1 MTSVTVTPSSACT
14 VDRNRTPKIDIRLC
28 TYNEFK
34 ELADFSLFE
43 EHYEEIA
50 RNKQIMKLKPNYEL
64 YEALDSTGWLFIYVA
79 MQGDVCIGYSMNIMV
94 HHLHYADLRI
104 AQNDI
109 LFVKKEFRGGRL
121 GLRLLK
127 ATEDYAKSE
136 GCKLML
142 WHAKENT
149 ALANL
154 LPKLK
159 YGVQEIMYS
168 KEI

>member
-1 MTSVTVTPSSACT
+1 MTSVTVTNDSACT
-14 VDRNRTPKIDIRLC
+14 LNKSRVPKTEIRLC
-28 TYNEFK
+28 TYNEFVVI
-34 ELADFSLFE
+34 ADHLFE
-43 EHYEEIA
+43 EHYDEIA
-50 RNKQIMKLKPNYEL
+50 RNKRIMKLKPNYKL
-64 YEALDSTGWLFIYVA
+64 YEALDSEGWLFIYVA
-79 MQGDVCIGYSMNIMV
+79 MQGNVCIGYSMNIMM
-94 HHLHYADLRI
+94 HHLHYADLRV

-109 LFVKKEFRGGRL
+109 LFVKKELRGGRL
-121 GLRLLK
+121 GLRLLR
-127 ATEDYAKSE
+127 ATEDHARSN

-149 ALANL
+149 ALDKL